1 MQGRPVSQHVWHRVW
16 HPGWRDVVRAARSG
30 SGLRC
35 SGLRGAAMLVLV
47 ASACARRPEAA
58 DGTSASSEASRRDIV
73 RPGITVLLEDSVH
86 LVRGKRVGLLTNQTG
101 VDARGT
107 SDIDLLSTDPRAA
120 AAGVRLVTLFSPEHG
135 IRGTEDREMLESG
148 VDQKTGLPIH
158 SLYRQGTIA
167 PPDSTLRGLDV
178 LLLDLPEVGTRT
190 WTYVGNLVYALR
202 AVKRNDLALV
212 VLDRPAPLTGTRRD
226 GPMLDTAL
234 ANPEDPAPERP
245 GTAYALWPFPL
256 RHGMTMGELARFFNA
271 ELGIGARLHVVPAAG
286 WRRAMWY
293 DETALPWIKP
303 SPSIASLTSAL
314 VYPSLVAF
322 EASNVSVGR
331 GTDAPFQQFG
341 APWMDARR
349 VVSLLEER
357 ELAGVRFEARPFT
370 PVEPGDRKY
379 GGQRVPG
386 VRVVV
391 TDRDR
396 VQTGR
401 VGAAI
406 LWALAQ
412 AHRDS
417 LVLRDRAFDLRM
429 GDPAVRLAILA
440 GGDPD
445 EAIDRTVPAVVQ
457 FEQRARRYF
466 IYR

>member
-1 MQGRPVSQHVWHRVW
+1 MK
-16 HPGWRDVVRAARSG
+16 A
-30 SGLRC
+30 GL
-35 SGLRGAAMLVLV
+35 GAAVLALV
-47 ASACARRPEAA
+47 AAPGCARRAGESTG
-58 DGTSASSEASRRDIV
+58 GTPASEASRRDIV

-107 SDIDLLSTDPRAA
+107 SDIDLLSTDPRAV

-148 VDQKTGLPIH
+148 VDQKSGLVIH

-178 LLLDLPEVGTRT
+178 LVLDLPEVGTRT

-226 GPMLDTAL
+226 GPMLDSAL
-234 ANPEDPAPERP
+234 ANPEDPAPGRP

-271 ELGIGARLHVVPAAG
+271 ELGIGAQLHVVPAAG
-286 WRRAMWY
+286 WRRAMWF
-293 DETALPWIKP
+293 DETELPWVKP
-303 SPSIASLTSAL
+303 SPSIATLTSAL

-331 GTDAPFQQFG
+331 GSDLPFQQFG
-341 APWMDARR
+341 APWMDAAR
-349 VVSLLEER
+349 VARLLEER
-357 ELAGVRFEARPFT
+357 DLAGVRFDVRPFT
-370 PVEPGDRKY
+370 PVDPGDRKY
-379 GGQRVPG
+379 GGRRIPG
-386 VRVVV
+386 VRIVV
-391 TDRDR
+391 TDRNR
-396 VQTGR
+396 VQSGR

-417 LVLRDRAFDLRM
+417 LRLTERAFDLRM
-429 GDPAVRLAILA
+429 GDPAVRQSIMA

>member
-1 MQGRPVSQHVWHRVW
+1 MRAGLGTAAVLALLTAC
-16 HPGWRDVVRAARSG
+16 VRRA
-30 SGLRC
+30 
-35 SGLRGAAMLVLV
+35 
-47 ASACARRPEAA
+47 PEAA
-58 DGTSASSEASRRDIV
+58 DGTPAAEASRRDIV

-107 SDIDLLSTDPRAA
+107 SDIDLLSTDSRAT

-148 VDQKTGLPIH
+148 VDQKTGLTIH

-178 LLLDLPEVGTRT
+178 LVFDLPEVGTRT

-212 VLDRPAPLTGTRRD
+212 VLDRPAPLTGSRRD
-226 GPMLDTAL
+226 GPMLDSAL
-234 ANPEDPAPERP
+234 ANPEDPAAERP
-245 GTAYALWPFPL
+245 GLAYALWPFPL

-286 WRRAMWY
+286 WRRAMWF
-293 DETALPWIKP
+293 DETGLPWIKP
-303 SPSIASLTSAL
+303 SPSIANLTSAL

-331 GTDAPFQQFG
+331 GSDAPFQQFG
-341 APWMDARR
+341 APWMDAER
-349 VVSLLEER
+349 VARLLEER
-357 ELAGVRFEARPFT
+357 ELAGVRFDVRPFT
-370 PVEPGDRKY
+370 PVDPGDRKY
-379 GGQRVPG
+379 GGRRIPG
-386 VRVVV
+386 IRVVV

-396 VQTGR
+396 VQSGR

-412 AHRDS
+412 AHKDS
-417 LVLRDRAFDLRM
+417 LRLTERAFDLRM
-429 GDPAVRLAILA
+429 GDPAVRQSIMA

>member
-1 MQGRPVSQHVWHRVW
+1 M
-16 HPGWRDVVRAARSG
+16 
-30 SGLRC
+30 GL
-35 SGLRGAAMLVLV
+35 LPAV
-47 ASACARRPEAA
+47 AWLAACARAPKATEGETPAPRS
-58 DGTSASSEASRRDIV
+58 SAGRGIV

-107 SDIDLLSTDPRAA
+107 SDIDLLTTDPRAT

-178 LLLDLPEVGTRT
+178 LVFDLPEVGTRT
-190 WTYVGNLVYALR
+190 WTYVGNLVYVLR
-202 AVKRNDLALV
+202 AVKRNDLELV
-212 VLDRPAPLTGTRRD
+212 VLDRPAPITGTHRD
-226 GPMLDTAL
+226 GPMLDSAL
-234 ANPEDPAPERP
+234 ANAEDPTPQRA
-245 GTAYALWPFPL
+245 GQAYALWPFPL
-256 RHGMTMGELARFFNA
+256 RHGMTMGELARFYNA

-293 DETALPWIKP
+293 DETGLPWIKP
-303 SPSIASLTSAL
+303 SPSITTLASAL
-314 VYPSLVAF
+314 VYPTLVAF
-322 EASNVSVGR
+322 EATNVSVGR

-341 APWMDARR
+341 APWMDAKR
-349 VVSLLEER
+349 VAQLLEER
-357 ELAGVRFEARPFT
+357 DLLGVRFEATSFT
-370 PVEPGDRKY
+370 PVDPGDRKY
-379 GGQRVPG
+379 GGRKIPG

-396 VQTGR
+396 VQVGR

-412 AHRDS
+412 VHHDS
-417 LVLRDRAFDLRM
+417 LQVTPRAFDLRF
-429 GDPAVRLAILA
+429 GDPEARERLMA
-440 GGDPD
+440 GADPD
-445 EAIDRTVPAVVQ
+445 EVIDKTVPAVVQ

>member
-1 MQGRPVSQHVWHRVW
+1 M
-16 HPGWRDVVRAARSG
+16 RA
-30 SGLRC
+30 GL
-35 SGLRGAAMLVLV
+35 GALVLV
-47 ASACARRPEAA
+47 LVLVFVAAAGCARRPGEAA
-58 DGTSASSEASRRDIV
+58 GGTPTSDVSRRDIV

-107 SDIDLLSTDPRAA
+107 SDIDLLSADPRAV

-148 VDQKTGLPIH
+148 VDQKTGLVIH

-178 LLLDLPEVGTRT
+178 LVFDLPEVGTRT

-226 GPMLDTAL
+226 GPMLDSAL
-234 ANPEDPAPERP
+234 ANPEDPTPARP

-286 WRRAMWY
+286 WRRAMWF
-293 DETALPWIKP
+293 DETGLPWIKP
-303 SPSIASLTSAL
+303 SPSIANLTSAL

-331 GTDAPFQQFG
+331 GSDAPVQQFG
-341 APWMDARR
+341 APWMDAER
-349 VVSLLEER
+349 VARLLEDR
-357 ELAGVRFEARPFT
+357 DLAGVRFDVRPFT
-370 PVEPGDRKY
+370 PVDPGDRKY
-379 GGQRVPG
+379 GGRRIPG
-386 VRVVV
+386 IRVVV
-391 TDRDR
+391 TDRAR
-396 VQTGR
+396 VQSGR

-412 AHRDS
+412 VHGDS
-417 LVLRDRAFDLRM
+417 LRLTERAFDLRM
-429 GDPAVRLAILA
+429 GDPAVRQSILA

>member
-1 MQGRPVSQHVWHRVW
+1 VKVAIVLPVLAWAAACKGR
-16 HPGWRDVVRAARSG
+16 RA
-30 SGLRC
+30 
-35 SGLRGAAMLVLV
+35 
-47 ASACARRPEAA
+47 AA
-58 DGTSASSEASRRDIV
+58 DGEEPAPRQSAGRV

-101 VDARGT
+101 IDAHGT
-107 SDIDLLSTDPRAA
+107 SDIDLLTSDPRAT
-120 AAGVRLVTLFSPEHG
+120 AAGIRVVTLFSPEHG

-148 VDQKTGLPIH
+148 VDQKTGLPVH

-178 LLLDLPEVGTRT
+178 LLFDLPEVGTRT

-212 VLDRPAPLTGTRRD
+212 VLDRPAPITGTHRD
-226 GPMLDTAL
+226 GPMLDSAL
-234 ANPEDPAPERP
+234 ANPEDPSPARP
-245 GTAYALWPFPL
+245 GQAYALWPFPL

-286 WRRAMWY
+286 WRRSMWY
-293 DETALPWIKP
+293 DETGLPWVKP
-303 SPSIASLTSAL
+303 SPSIASLASAL

-322 EASNVSVGR
+322 EATNVSVGR

-349 VVSLLEER
+349 VASLLDDR
-357 ELAGVRFEARPFT
+357 ELSGVRFEAGTFT
-370 PVEPGDRKY
+370 PVAPGDGKY
-379 GGQRVPG
+379 GGRRIPS
-386 VRVVV
+386 VRIVV

-396 VQTGR
+396 LHAGR
-401 VGAAI
+401 LGAAI
-406 LWALAQ
+406 LWALLQ

-417 LVLRDRAFDLRM
+417 LQVTTRAFDLRF
-429 GDPAVRLAILA
+429 GDPVARERLMA

-445 EAIDRTVPAVVQ
+445 EVIDRSVPAVVQ
-457 FEQRARRYF
+457 FEQRARRYQ